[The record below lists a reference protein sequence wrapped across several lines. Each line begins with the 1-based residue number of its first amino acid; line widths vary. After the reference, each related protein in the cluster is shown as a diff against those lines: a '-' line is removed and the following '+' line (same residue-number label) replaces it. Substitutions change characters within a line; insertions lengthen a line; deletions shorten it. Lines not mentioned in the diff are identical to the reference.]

1 MRVHS
6 IHYFLVRKFQ
16 PIKQFVLSGTII
28 YRVIYLSRSIHIVIP
43 RQMVLYTT
51 KIVHCMDYRLKYS
64 CDVLE
69 LENVEYR
76 RSRIYQCR
84 YIFIYT
90 EHLPISN
97 KKKSMKKIGVWK
109 DVRHVIT
116 FHLTPIRL

>member
-1 MRVHS
+1 
-6 IHYFLVRKFQ
+6 
-16 PIKQFVLSGTII
+16 
-28 YRVIYLSRSIHIVIP
+28 
-43 RQMVLYTT
+43 MVLYTT
-51 KIVHCMDYRLKYS
+51 KIVHCMDYHLNCS

-116 FHLTPIRL
+116 FH